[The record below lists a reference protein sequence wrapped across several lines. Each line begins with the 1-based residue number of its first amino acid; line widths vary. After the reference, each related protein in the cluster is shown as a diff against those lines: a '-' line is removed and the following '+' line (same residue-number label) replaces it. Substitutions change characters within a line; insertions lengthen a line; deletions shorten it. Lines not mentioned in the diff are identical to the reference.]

1 LIPALARLSQKVQG
15 QPGIH
20 GEFEASLG
28 YILKPY
34 LKTKFKTNKQK
45 KRLLSW
51 ALWLTPIS
59 LATHVAEIRKIVVQ
73 SQPRQIVLQTL
84 SQKKTH
90 HKNGL
95 IEWLK
100 VKALSSNPSTTG
112 KKKKK

>member
-1 LIPALARLSQKVQG
+1 
-15 QPGIH
+15 
-20 GEFEASLG
+20 
-28 YILKPY
+28 
-34 LKTKFKTNKQK
+34 
-45 KRLLSW
+45 
-51 ALWLTPIS
+51 
-59 LATHVAEIRKIVVQ
+59 VAEIRKIVVQ

-112 KKKKK
+112 KKKKSNPF